1 MSTIEDL
8 ADRLV
13 LGALLQELTRRFDG
27 WELLDHW
34 REGEYHHDLV
44 LRVARRVP
52 GRILVV
58 STNRNGGIKEILAL
72 TERPTREALWSYR
85 RGRTTLAP
93 LAAARTLHWFDPCE
107 LLGENR
113 ATA

>member
-1 MSTIEDL
+1 MSTIDDL
-8 ADRLV
+8 AGRLV
-13 LGALLQELTRRFDG
+13 LGALLKELSRRYGG

-34 REGEYHHDLV
+34 RMGEYHHDLV

-52 GRILVV
+52 GRVLVV
-58 STNRNGGIKEILAL
+58 STNCNGGIKEILAL
-72 TERPTREALWSYR
+72 TERPTRDDLWSYR
-85 RGRTTLAP
+85 CGRTTLAP

-113 ATA
+113 ASA